1 MRGAL
6 NGAVRVLSGA
16 YRIGNT
22 GRVCEP
28 PASPTCR
35 GRGSHVRASLLT
47 PLHARRACWSCRRR
61 VVLFAFPS
69 GQIFVTLA
77 RISPGMAI
85 MFSLFGRKRKK
96 SSEHLNRE
104 IRLYPI
110 KLRQLDDIELIC
122 AKPHAMLNF
131 GVSLLVKDK
140 GLAGL
145 TTAIETLHALIE
157 RQVSPSVCYFSSG
170 SRQTE
175 SLCIATPLS
184 DG

>member
-1 MRGAL
+1 MFANPRRLRLAEAAGPMCARPFSHHCMPE
-6 NGAVRVLSGA
+6 G
-16 YRIGNT
+16 
-22 GRVCEP
+22 
-28 PASPTCR
+28 PAGPV
-35 GRGSHVRASLLT
+35 GV
-47 PLHARRACWSCRRR
+47 R

-69 GQIFVTLA
+69 GQIFATLA